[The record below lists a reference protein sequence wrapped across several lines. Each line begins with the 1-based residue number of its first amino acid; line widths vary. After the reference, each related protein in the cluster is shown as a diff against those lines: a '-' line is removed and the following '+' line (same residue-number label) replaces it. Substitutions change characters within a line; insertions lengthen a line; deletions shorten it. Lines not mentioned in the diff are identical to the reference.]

1 MTVGAARFPQRRE
14 AGGPESSREPGRPPR
29 PRPATVPP
37 MTTTAHPRFAE
48 ALTTLGLD
56 DLTGRI
62 RRFPDATRTAAE
74 AAAAVGCELSQIC
87 KSLIFAADGVP
98 VLVLMDGASRVD
110 VDRVREELGA
120 RKVTRAK
127 ADVVRETTGYAIGGV
142 PPFGHRTR
150 TRVLADRS
158 LLAHDVVWAAAGTP
172 YTVFPMA
179 PKDLV
184 THAGATLV
192 DVREQPSA

>member
-1 MTVGAARFPQRRE
+1 
-14 AGGPESSREPGRPPR
+14 
-29 PRPATVPP
+29 
-37 MTTTAHPRFAE
+37 MTTTAATDADGSGAHPRFAE
-48 ALTTLGLD
+48 ALRALGLD
-56 DLTGRI
+56 DVLART
-62 RRFPDATRTAAE
+62 RRFPEGTRTAVE

-110 VDRVREELGA
+110 LERVRGELGA
-120 RKVTRAK
+120 AKVTRAD
-127 ADVVRETTGYAIGGV
+127 AGVVRETTGYAIGGV

-172 YTVFPMA
+172 HAVFPIQ

-184 THAGATLV
+184 AHAGADLV
-192 DVREQPSA
+192 DVREQTA

>member
-1 MTVGAARFPQRRE
+1 
-14 AGGPESSREPGRPPR
+14 
-29 PRPATVPP
+29 
-37 MTTTAHPRFAE
+37 MTTTAATDADRSGAHPRFAQ
-48 ALTTLGLD
+48 ALRDLGLD
-56 DLTGRI
+56 ELEGRV
-62 RRFPDATRTAAE
+62 RRFPEATRTAAE
-74 AAAAVGCELSQIC
+74 AAAALGCELSQIC

-110 VDRVREELGA
+110 VELVRRELGA
-120 RKVTRAK
+120 EKVTRAR
-127 ADVVRETTGYAIGGV
+127 AEVVRETTGYAIGGV

-179 PKDLV
+179 PRDLV
-184 THAGATLV
+184 SHAGGTLV
-192 DVREQPSA
+192 DVRERTS

>member
-1 MTVGAARFPQRRE
+1 
-14 AGGPESSREPGRPPR
+14 
-29 PRPATVPP
+29 
-37 MTTTAHPRFAE
+37 MTTTGAHAHPRFAE
-48 ALTTLGLD
+48 ALSDLGLAD
-56 DLTGRI
+56 VTPRI

-98 VLVLMDGASRVD
+98 VLVLMDGSARVD
-110 VDRVREELGA
+110 LDLVRRELGA
-120 RKVTRAK
+120 EKVTRAA

-150 TRVLADRS
+150 TRVLADRG

-172 YTVFPMA
+172 HTVFPMA
-179 PKDLV
+179 PHDLV
-184 THAGATLV
+184 AHAGATLV
-192 DVREQPSA
+192 DVRERTA

>member
-1 MTVGAARFPQRRE
+1 
-14 AGGPESSREPGRPPR
+14 
-29 PRPATVPP
+29 
-37 MTTTAHPRFAE
+37 MTTTAPDSEGSGAHPRFAE
-48 ALTTLGLD
+48 ALRELGLD
-56 DLTGRI
+56 ELHARI

-74 AAAAVGCELSQIC
+74 AAAAIGCELSEIC

-110 VDRVREELGA
+110 LELVRVALGA
-120 RKVTRAK
+120 EKVTRAK

-158 LLAHDVVWAAAGTP
+158 LLDHDVVWAAAGNP
-172 YTVFPMA
+172 HTVFPME

-184 THAGATLV
+184 AHAGATLV
-192 DVREQPSA
+192 DVRERTS